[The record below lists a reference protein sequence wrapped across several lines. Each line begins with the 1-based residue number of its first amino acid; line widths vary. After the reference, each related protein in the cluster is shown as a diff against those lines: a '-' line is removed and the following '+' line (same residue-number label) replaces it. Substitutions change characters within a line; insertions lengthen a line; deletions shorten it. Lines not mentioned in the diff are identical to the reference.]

1 MSVILHGI
9 VIVLLMLLGIFVCA
23 VLVTLIVCP
32 ISDFFGCRKLYHR
45 VRDISCGCN
54 YLDTETYEKI
64 VKPIYCTCREK
75 DFKVEVKQAFSCS
88 CYDLDVMNVYINNE
102 LAATVWKSESLF
114 LKHYSHHY
122 ATQKNCVEVEEIIK
136 SAQKVAS
143 KMWHERIKEAC
154 KRDSYFE

>member
-23 VLVTLIVCP
+23 VLVTLIICP
-32 ISDFFGCRKLYHR
+32 ISDFFGCRKLYNR

-54 YLDTETYEKI
+54 YLDEETYEQKF
-64 VKPIYCTCREK
+64 KPVECICRDK
-75 DFKVEVKQAFSCS
+75 NFKVEVKQAFS

-102 LAATVWKSESLF
+102 LAVTVWKSESLF

-122 ATQKNCVEVEEIIK
+122 ATQKSCVEVEEIIK
-136 SAQKVAS
+136 SAQEVAS
-143 KMWHERIKEAC
+143 KMWHERIKEAR

>member
-1 MSVILHGI
+1 MSVIFHGI

-23 VLVTLIVCP
+23 VLVTLIICP
-32 ISDFFGCRKLYHR
+32 ISDFFGCRKLYNR

-54 YLDTETYEKI
+54 YLDEETYEKI

-114 LKHYSHHY
+114 LKHYSHY
-122 ATQKNCVEVEEIIK
+122 YVTNKSRVEVEEIIK

-143 KMWHERIKEAC
+143 KMWKERIKEAC
-154 KRDSYFE
+154 KKDSYFE

>member
-1 MSVILHGI
+1 MSAILHGI

-23 VLVTLIVCP
+23 VLVTLIICP
-32 ISDFFGCRKLYHR
+32 ISDFFGCRKLYNR

-54 YLDTETYEKI
+54 YLDEETYEKI

-75 DFKVEVKQAFSCS
+75 DFNVEVKQAFSCS
-88 CYDLDVMNVYINNE
+88 CYDLDVMNVYINNG
-102 LAATVWKSESLF
+102 LAVTVWKSESLF

-136 SAQKVAS
+136 SAQEVAS
-143 KMWHERIKEAC
+143 KMWHERIKEAL

>member
-23 VLVTLIVCP
+23 VLVTLIICP
-32 ISDFFGCRKLYHR
+32 ISDFFKCKKFYNR

-54 YLDTETYEKI
+54 YLDEETYEKI

-75 DFKVEVKQAFSCS
+75 DFNVEVKQAFS

-102 LAATVWKSESLF
+102 LAVTVWKSESLF

-122 ATQKNCVEVEEIIK
+122 DIRKNCVEVEEIIK

-143 KMWHERIKEAC
+143 KMRDERIKEAC